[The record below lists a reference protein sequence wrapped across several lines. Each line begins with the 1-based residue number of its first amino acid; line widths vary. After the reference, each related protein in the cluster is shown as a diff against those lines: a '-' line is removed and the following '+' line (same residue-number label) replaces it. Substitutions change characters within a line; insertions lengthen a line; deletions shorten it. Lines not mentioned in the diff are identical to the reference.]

1 MALAR
6 VSRDGQDAAGTP
18 ARTGKSPETGTTMVH
33 RLLAALLC
41 AVLLPG
47 IAHAEW
53 PERPIRMIVPFPPGG
68 GTDALAR
75 VLAQHLQAA
84 LGQPVAVEN
93 RAGASGVIGTEA
105 GARAAPDGY
114 TLTLNA
120 SGPLTIV
127 PQMLPNP
134 PYDPLRSVVA
144 VAIPSVTPL
153 LMVVPAASPL
163 RDVQGFVA
171 WALANPGRGNYC
183 SIGIGSPSHLSA
195 AMFMQ
200 RFGLDLT
207 HVPYNGSGPALT
219 ATIGNTCDVLFDS
232 GTSSSPLVRSGQL
245 RALGIT
251 AGRRHPSFPDVAP
264 ISDQGAPGYE
274 TFTWSGL
281 FAPAGTPAPIV
292 ERLNHEA
299 RALAQTPAERARIES
314 QGGLPV
320 DFSPAEF
327 SDFLK
332 REIESWGV
340 VIRAA
345 NIGLN
350 Q

>member
-1 MALAR
+1 MIR
-6 VSRDGQDAAGTP
+6 N
-18 ARTGKSPETGTTMVH
+18 
-33 RLLAALLC
+33 LLAALAC
-41 AVLLPG
+41 AIALLAPPL
-47 IAHAEW
+47 AQPARAEW
-53 PERPIRMIVPFPPGG
+53 PERAIRMIVPFPPGG

-75 VLAQHLQAA
+75 VLAQHLQTT

-105 GARAAPDGY
+105 GARAPADGY

-163 RDVQGFVA
+163 RDVQDFVR
-171 WALANPGRGNYC
+171 WAQANAGRGNYC

-195 AMFMQ
+195 EMFM
-200 RFGLDLT
+200 RAFRLDVT

-219 ATIGNTCDVLFDS
+219 AIVANTCDVLFDS
-232 GTSSSPLVRSGQL
+232 GTSSSPLVRQGLL

-251 AGRRHPSFPDVAP
+251 ASRRHPSFPDVAP
-264 ISDQGAPGYE
+264 IAEQGAPGYE

-281 FAPAGTPAPIV
+281 FAPAGTPQPV
-292 ERLNHEA
+292 LERLNREA
-299 RALAQTPAERARIES
+299 RALAATPAERARIES
-314 QGGLPV
+314 QGGLV
-320 DFSPAEF
+320 MDMDLAELADFMR
-327 SDFLK
+327 
-332 REIESWGV
+332 REIDSWGA

-345 NIGLN
+345 NIRLN
-350 Q
+350 P

>member
-1 MALAR
+1 MRRLLLALA
-6 VSRDGQDAAGTP
+6 S
-18 ARTGKSPETGTTMVH
+18 
-33 RLLAALLC
+33 LAALV
-41 AVLLPG
+41 AP
-47 IAHAEW
+47 ARAEW
-53 PERPIRMIVPFPPGG
+53 PERAIRMIVPFPPGG

-75 VLAQHLQAA
+75 VLAQHLQTT
-84 LGQPVAVEN
+84 LGQTVTVEN

-105 GARAAPDGY
+105 GARAPADGY

-163 RDVQGFVA
+163 RDVAGFLA
-171 WALANPGRGNYC
+171 WARANPGKGNYC

-195 AMFMQ
+195 EMFMR
-200 RFGLDLT
+200 RFGLEVT

-219 ATIGNTCDVLFDS
+219 AIVGATCDVLFDS
-232 GTSSSPLVRSGQL
+232 GTSSSPLVRQGAL

-264 ISDQGAPGYE
+264 ISEQGAPGYE

-281 FAPAGTPAPIV
+281 FAPAGTPAPILA
-292 ERLNHEA
+292 RLNREA
-299 RALAQTPAERARIES
+299 RALAATPAERTRIES
-314 QGGLPV
+314 QGGLV
-320 DFSPAEF
+320 MDMDLAALDAFMR
-327 SDFLK
+327 
-332 REIESWGV
+332 REIESWGA

-345 NIGLN
+345 NIRLN

>member
-1 MALAR
+1 MRKLLL
-6 VSRDGQDAAGTP
+6 
-18 ARTGKSPETGTTMVH
+18 
-33 RLLAALLC
+33 LLALL
-41 AVLLPG
+41 APTL
-47 IAHAEW
+47 AQAAW

-75 VLAQHLQAA
+75 VVAQHLQAT

-93 RAGASGVIGTEA
+93 RAGGSGVVGTEA
-105 GARAAPDGY
+105 GARAPADGY
-114 TLTLNA
+114 TLILNA

-134 PYDPLRSVVA
+134 PYDPVRSFVA

-153 LMVVPAASPL
+153 LMVVPPQHPAQDVAS
-163 RDVQGFVA
+163 FVA
-171 WALANPGRGNYC
+171 WAKARPGQGNFC

-195 AMFMQ
+195 EMFL
-200 RFGLDLT
+200 RTFGLELT
-207 HVPYNGSGPALT
+207 HIPFNGSGPALT
-219 ATIGNTCDVLFDS
+219 AIVGATCDVLFDS
-232 GTSSSPLVRSGQL
+232 GTSSSPLVRGGQL

-251 AGRRHPSFPDVAP
+251 APRRHPSFPQVAP
-264 ISDQGAPGYE
+264 IADQGAPGYE

-281 FAPAGTPAPIV
+281 FAPAGTPAEIV
-292 ERLNHEA
+292 QRLNAEV
-299 RALAQTPAERARIES
+299 RALAATPSERQRVES

-327 SDFLK
+327 AAFLQK
-332 REIESWGV
+332 EIATWGQ

-345 NIGLN
+345 NIRLN
-350 Q
+350 